1 MKGDPELML
10 IPALRIIFAG
20 LLIMYSVSRLMAA
33 FRDKGNITFVGTT
46 YSRSKDPGK
55 YFFAFF
61 VHLWIIA
68 LMIYYILTDVKH
80 L

>member
-1 MKGDPELML
+1 ML
-10 IPALRIIFAG
+10 IPAFRIVFAG
-20 LLIMYSVSRLMAA
+20 ALIIYSASRLVAA